1 MPSYLP
7 RLLRETRGIEEGDRA
22 VQAVV
27 AWDRPGAGGVPYRV
41 RYGATGASHG
51 DFTRPAEYTFA
62 ART

>member
-1 MPSYLP
+1 M
-7 RLLRETRGIEEGDRA
+7 EEGDRA
-22 VQAVV
+22 VQAKV
-27 AWDRPGAGGVPYRV
+27 AEDRAGAGDVPYRV